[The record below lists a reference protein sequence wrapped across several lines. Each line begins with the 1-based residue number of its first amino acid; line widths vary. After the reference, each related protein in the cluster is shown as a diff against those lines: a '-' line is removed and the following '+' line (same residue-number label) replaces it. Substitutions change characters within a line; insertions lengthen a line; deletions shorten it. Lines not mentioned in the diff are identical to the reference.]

1 MKKRI
6 IAFICVIVVVVS
18 IICIY
23 LCYTNMEFSHEDV
36 LKRNFIDSIGIPPN
50 AKKMQKIF
58 NRDQNELCTIVGYF
72 INTEH
77 SKINISEASYLK
89 SPNIM
94 SVSNGSE
101 IGNVVIE
108 DEAVLQSVKKIFEEQ
123 GYDYIGKNGN
133 TIYFQEWSALRDNS
147 RGIAYSVNKKDE
159 PEIYFLTK
167 LEPLDEEGWYYYE
180 VDYNEWRIQHEK
192 SLK

>member
-1 MKKRI
+1 M
-6 IAFICVIVVVVS
+6 
-18 IICIY
+18 
-23 LCYTNMEFSHEDV
+23 
-36 LKRNFIDSIGIPPN
+36 KRNFIDSIGIPPN

-108 DEAVLQSVKKIFEEQ
+108 DEAVLQSVKKI
-123 GYDYIGKNGN
+123 
-133 TIYFQEWSALRDNS
+133 
-147 RGIAYSVNKKDE
+147 
-159 PEIYFLTK
+159 
-167 LEPLDEEGWYYYE
+167 
-180 VDYNEWRIQHEK
+180 
-192 SLK
+192 LK